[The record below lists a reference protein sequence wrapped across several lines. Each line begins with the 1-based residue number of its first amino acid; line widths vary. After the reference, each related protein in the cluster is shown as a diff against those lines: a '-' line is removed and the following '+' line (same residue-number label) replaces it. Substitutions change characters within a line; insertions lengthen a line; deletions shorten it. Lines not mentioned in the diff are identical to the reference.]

1 MADARST
8 EGLAL
13 YKTTTDGVELWV
25 LFSLWRYGSCQ
36 ARDSVFPCL
45 HVIPC
50 GYVIPCLHPTAQN
63 LRRDIETPRSDCR
76 ARSLARALRMEPTRL
91 TIDIPAI
98 PLTEALLGLIACLL
112 LRACSLLSEIA
123 RSNKQLAER
132 SEVHTGA
139 AAARQR
145 RPTPQPLAEGRAG
158 SSSPTPERLRPIMV
172 SAEAFEKCLLGDDDD
187 VQVPLFMAACKCYCN
202 VLNVIGPFTLLTVR
216 EVHAN
221 MVKIDTSL
229 QLDAV
234 AYCSMRA
241 LLTAEVDAGMH
252 QALAQAMAPTLA
264 LAL

>member
-1 MADARST
+1 M
-8 EGLAL
+8 
-13 YKTTTDGVELWV
+13 
-25 LFSLWRYGSCQ
+25 F
-36 ARDSVFPCL
+36 ARDSVW
-45 HVIPC
+45 
-50 GYVIPCLHPTAQN
+50 
-63 LRRDIETPRSDCR
+63 LRDSVFAPYSAKLEKRYRDAEVRLPR
-76 ARSLARALRMEPTRL
+76 ALARALRMEPTRL